1 MTVTMIVTQEMT
13 KESSMLSRKIAAV
26 GFALL
31 LPVAA
36 MAATTAAP
44 AAAPATTG
52 TTAMGML
59 AQLPTFLTKLD
70 TLRGKALSATEK
82 ATVTEA
88 VTQGNNTANGIQNKF
103 LGGIASATG
112 LDAATIGAIIPSA
125 TQPVSNS
132 DLTSKLEGKLGKK
145 LGFLQGTGVKA
156 ANSLRNNSLDSL
168 KTSLASGVAAK
179 VGMDPATITGL
190 LPMLGF

>member
-1 MTVTMIVTQEMT
+1 MRFPTLTAL
-13 KESSMLSRKIAAV
+13 MLASLVATP
-26 GFALL
+26 AL
-31 LPVAA
+31 
-36 MAATTAAP
+36 AATTTAAAP
-44 AAAPATTG
+44 AAATTG

-59 AQLPTFLTKLD
+59 AQLPAFLTKLD
-70 TLRGKALSATEK
+70 GLRGKALTATEK

-103 LGGIASATG
+103 LGGIATATG

-145 LGFLQGTGVKA
+145 LGFLQSSGVKA

-168 KTSLASGVAAK
+168 KTSLANGVASK
-179 VGMDPATITGL
+179 VGMDPAMITGL

>member
-1 MTVTMIVTQEMT
+1 M
-13 KESSMLSRKIAAV
+13 RFIAP
-26 GFALL
+26 ALVISL
-31 LPVAA
+31 LMPAA
-36 MAATTAAP
+36 ALAATTTATPPATTSAP
-44 AAAPATTG
+44 AATTG

-59 AQLPTFLTKLD
+59 AQLPAFLTKLD
-70 TLRGKALSATEK
+70 TLRGTALSVTEK
-82 ATVTEA
+82 ATITEA
-88 VTQGNNTANGIQNKF
+88 VTQGNNTATGIQNKF

-145 LGFLQGTGVKA
+145 LGFFQNYGVKA

-168 KTSLASGVAAK
+168 KTSLASGVASK
-179 VGMDPATITGL
+179 VGMDPAIISGL

>member
-1 MTVTMIVTQEMT
+1 MR
-13 KESSMLSRKIAAV
+13 LPSRVLTAFVLAGALAAPA
-26 GFALL
+26 FA
-31 LPVAA
+31 AST
-36 MAATTAAP
+36 TTAAP
-44 AAAPATTG
+44 ATASTG

-59 AQLPTFLTKLD
+59 AQLPAFLTKLD
-70 TLRGKALSATEK
+70 AMRGTALTVAEK

-88 VTQGNNTANGIQNKF
+88 VTQGNNTVNGIQNKF

-125 TQPVSNS
+125 TKPVSNS
-132 DLTSKLEGKLGKK
+132 DLTSKLESKLGKK
-145 LGFLQGTGVKA
+145 LGFMQSSGVKA

-168 KTSLASGVAAK
+168 KTSLANGVASK
-179 VGMDPATITGL
+179 VGMDPALITSM

>member
-1 MTVTMIVTQEMT
+1 
-13 KESSMLSRKIAAV
+13 MLSRKIAV
-26 GFALL
+26 LGFALL
-31 LPVAA
+31 LPAAA

-44 AAAPATTG
+44 AAAPAATG
-52 TTAMGML
+52 TSAMGML
-59 AQLPTFLTKLD
+59 AQLPAFLTKID
-70 TLRGKALSATEK
+70 TLRGKALTATEK

-112 LDAATIGAIIPSA
+112 LDTASIGAIIPSA

-145 LGFLQGTGVKA
+145 LGFLQSSGVKA
-156 ANSLRNNSLDSL
+156 ANSLRNNSLDNL
-168 KTSLASGVAAK
+168 KTSLANGVASK
-179 VGMDPATITGL
+179 VGMDPAMITGL

>member
-1 MTVTMIVTQEMT
+1 MR
-13 KESSMLSRKIAAV
+13 LIAPALII
-26 GFALL
+26 GLL
-31 LPVAA
+31 LPAA
-36 MAATTAAP
+36 AALAATTTATPAATATAP
-44 AAAPATTG
+44 AGASTG

-59 AQLPTFLTKLD
+59 AQLPAFLTKLD
-70 TLRGKALSATEK
+70 SLRGKALSATEK

-88 VTQGNNTANGIQNKF
+88 VTQGNNTATGIQNKF

-125 TQPVSNS
+125 TQSVSNS

-145 LGFLQGTGVKA
+145 LGFFQNYGVKA

-168 KTSLASGVAAK
+168 KTSLASGVASK
-179 VGMDPATITGL
+179 VGMDPTIITGL

>member
-1 MTVTMIVTQEMT
+1 
-13 KESSMLSRKIAAV
+13 MLSRKIAAL

-31 LPVAA
+31 LPAAA

-44 AAAPATTG
+44 TAAPAATG
-52 TTAMGML
+52 TSAMGML
-59 AQLPTFLTKLD
+59 AQLPAFLTKID

-88 VTQGNNTANGIQNKF
+88 VTQGSNTANGIQNKF

-112 LDAATIGAIIPSA
+112 LDAATLGAIIPSA

-132 DLTSKLEGKLGKK
+132 DLTSKLESKLGKK
-145 LGFLQGTGVKA
+145 LGFLQSSGVKA

-168 KTSLASGVAAK
+168 KTSLANGVASK